1 LSFETHS
8 NEFEPCFIE
17 KFKEYN
23 VLKVV
28 CGGCQTVILAQK
40 KSIDCIEDFE
50 PLKLDILDRSI
61 SLNDTT
67 YDLTKSN
74 NRCSPNP
81 KLDRTNNLKKTQ
93 NSDDEIS
100 SSEERVKPNDQY
112 DFQTASSTN
121 SGRTSSSISSI
132 KNENSIINLKSTDDL
147 ENHSHSSIIK
157 TLTKSYKINS
167 NIDSKKK
174 SITIESQSGFFSKIF
189 GAKSSQKLSTTT
201 KKNSRTCLIM

>member
-1 LSFETHS
+1 MKHMKYVEMNEKLQPSF
-8 NEFEPCFIE
+8 
-17 KFKEYN
+17 
-23 VLKVV
+23 
-28 CGGCQTVILAQK
+28 
-40 KSIDCIEDFE
+40 KSTSRRIEDFE
-50 PLKLDILDRSI
+50 SLKPDILDRSI
-61 SLNDTT
+61 SLNNTT
-67 YDLTKSN
+67 DDLKKSN
-74 NRCSPNP
+74 NRFSPNP
-81 KLDRTNNLKKTQ
+81 RLDRTNNLKKTR

-100 SSEERVKPNDQY
+100 SSEERVLPISKPNDQY

-132 KNENSIINLKSTDDL
+132 QNENSIINLKSTDDL

-157 TLTKSYKINS
+157 TLTESYKINS

-174 SITIESQSGFFSKIF
+174 SITIESQSRFFSKIF